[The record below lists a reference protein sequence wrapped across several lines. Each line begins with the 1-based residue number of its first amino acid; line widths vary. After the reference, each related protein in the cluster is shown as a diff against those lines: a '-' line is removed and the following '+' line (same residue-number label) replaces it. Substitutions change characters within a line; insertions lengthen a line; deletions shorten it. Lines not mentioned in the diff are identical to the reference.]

1 MMFKYKK
8 QHIFAMVFMVIG
20 TLLALLLPYL
30 TMKIIDNAIKEKDI
44 ALLIKLA
51 LLTLGVSLLQ
61 GGSKLLSDYIYSL
74 IGKRM
79 VVDLRIK
86 IVTHLQKL
94 SGKYYTNTQTGELM
108 ARVQSDVANVEEVA
122 TKMIFSVISDVLLSI
137 GMLAFLISLQF
148 DLLIISLLLQPLM
161 FFIQN
166 KFNRKTAISAM
177 ESRNVFGELS
187 SLIQELFSALMHFT
201 VLNAREYF
209 FKKYIPIEKKYIK
222 KNIRLEMLFSSSM
235 VGMNFISTLIT
246 ITVLGYGGYKVIL
259 GTLTIGGL
267 IAFNLYSQ
275 RLLAPIMRIAQ
286 LNMKFQQTI
295 VSIDRIFEILDE
307 PVEIKQGKKSYKP
320 QELSGKIEFKNV
332 AFSYDDSVLIKNLNL
347 QFEPGEVTAIVGTSG
362 AGKTTIS
369 NLIFRLWDVQ
379 DGKILIDGRD
389 IKEYNLKFLRK
400 NISLVSQDVF
410 LLNDTVYNNIALS
423 GITNMEEVIK
433 ATKNADIYDFIQ
445 SLPKKF
451 NTIVGER
458 GMKLS
463 GGQKQRIS
471 IARAIIRNSPII
483 MFDEAT
489 SSLDNISEK
498 SVQENLGDFL
508 KDKTT
513 IVIAHRI
520 STIENADK
528 IYVLENGSVVESGR
542 HDKLLNLKGIYYDLY
557 LKNSDEKA
565 V

>member
-1 MMFKYKK
+1 MFKYKK
-8 QHIFAMVFMVIG
+8 QHVFAMIFMVIG
-20 TLLALLLPYL
+20 TLLALLLPYI
-30 TMKIIDNAIKEKDI
+30 TMKIIDTAIKEKDI

-94 SGKYYTNTQTGELM
+94 SGKYYTNTQTGELI

-122 TKMIFSVISDVLLSI
+122 TKMLFSVISDVLLSI
-137 GMLAFLISLQF
+137 GMLVFLIGLQF

-166 KFNRKTAISAM
+166 RFNRKTAITAM

-187 SLIQELFSALMHFT
+187 ILIQELFSAMMHFT
-201 VLNAREYF
+201 VLNARKYF
-209 FKKYIPIEKKYIK
+209 FKKYIPIEKNYIK

-235 VGMNFISTLIT
+235 VGMNIISTLIT

-275 RLLAPIMRIAQ
+275 RLLVPIMRIAQ
-286 LNMKFQQTI
+286 LNMKFQQTFI
-295 VSIDRIFEILDE
+295 SINRIFEILDE
-307 PVEIKQGKKSYKP
+307 PVEIKQENKSYKP
-320 QELSGKIEFKNV
+320 VELSGKIEFKDV
-332 AFSYDDSVLIKNLNL
+332 AFSYDNSSLIKNLNL
-347 QFEPGEVTAIVGTSG
+347 QFEPGRVTAIVGTSG

-369 NLIFRLWDVQ
+369 NLILRLWDVQ

-389 IKEYNLKFLRK
+389 IKEYNLIYLRK

-423 GITNMEEVIK
+423 GNITMEEVIK
-433 ATKNADIYDFIQ
+433 AAKNADIYDFIQ

-451 NTIVGER
+451 DTIVGER

-483 MFDEAT
+483 ILDEAT

-498 SVQENLGDFL
+498 SVQENLGEFL

-513 IVIAHRI
+513 IVIAHRL

-528 IYVLENGSVVESGR
+528 IYVLENGSVLESGR
-542 HDKLLNLKGIYYDLY
+542 HNKLLDLKGIYYDLY
-557 LKNSDEKA
+557 LKNSNEKA